1 MASKMAIIFKENCLY
16 VRTSS
21 GQAEIFR
28 IGPEKS
34 VEQHTKSP
42 EESPW
47 SFPRNPRWRQKWP
60 SFKKNFSSRLE
71 IAHNNQN
78 FLVYLRKYG
87 QTNTLKVLESPSA
100 AFQKT
105 QDGVQNGRHLKNH
118 YVHA

>member
-1 MASKMAIIFKENCLY
+1 MAVIFKENYLY

-47 SFPRNPRWRQKWP
+47 NFPGNPRWRQKWP
-60 SFKKNFSSRLE
+60 
-71 IAHNNQN
+71 
-78 FLVYLRKYG
+78 
-87 QTNTLKVLESPSA
+87 
-100 AFQKT
+100 
-105 QDGVQNGRHLKNH
+105 
-118 YVHA
+118 